1 MTRQYLESIAA
12 RVNCL
17 AQIPDE
23 ADTVRLAGL
32 EGAAVEDLSPR
43 LRLAYREL
51 TEAVAR
57 LPARSR
63 P

>member
-1 MTRQYLESIAA
+1 MTRQYLESIGA